1 MTPSMNY
8 SYCLHLSSQI
18 TTALTLLPPS
28 YEDPRDHT
36 GPNQKILDNL
46 PISISLITDARSL
59 YHVRKQIHR
68 LWGLGCGYLWGAILL
83 STTCL
88 S

>member
-1 MTPSMNY
+1 MAPSLNY
-8 SYCLHLSSQI
+8 SCLHLSQQI

-28 YEDPRDHT
+28 YEDPWDHT
-36 GPNQKILDNL
+36 GPNQRILDNL
-46 PISISLITDARSL
+46 PFSISLIMDAKSL

-68 LWGLGCGYLWGAILL
+68 LWGLGCGYPWEAILL
-83 STTCL
+83 FTIGL